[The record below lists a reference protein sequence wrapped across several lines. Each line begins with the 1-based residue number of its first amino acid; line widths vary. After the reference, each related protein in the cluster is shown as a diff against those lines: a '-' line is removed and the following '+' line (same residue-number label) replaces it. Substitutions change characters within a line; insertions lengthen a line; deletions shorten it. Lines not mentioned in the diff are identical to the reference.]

1 MSNVPNPVDELI
13 PVIANAIEEWKQ
25 KNTATEITKKVATH
39 LDKSAE
45 EILLKLL
52 GFNKNWGSQWELD
65 HCNGR
70 AGNSTAGDFLKEIQG
85 VAIKEWLQQVKLPE
99 MPAALQKNLQAE
111 MKHQYAKTL
120 RYALEN
126 LVDRK
131 VSQDAEALLKSITS
145 SNQIDNYIKTLELI
159 NPETKQE
166 S

>member
-1 MSNVPNPVDELI
+1 MSNVPNPVDDLI

-25 KNTATEITKKVATH
+25 KNTATEIKKKVVTH
-39 LDKSAE
+39 LDKSAQ

-52 GFNKNWGSQWELD
+52 GFDNHWGSWSVD

-70 AGNSTAGDFLKEIQG
+70 SGNSTAGDFLKEIQG

-99 MPAALQKNLQAE
+99 MPAALKKNLQAE
-111 MKHQYAKTL
+111 MKHQYAKAL
-120 RYALEN
+120 RYELEN
-126 LVDRK
+126 AVNRK
-131 VSQDAEALLKSITS
+131 ASQDAEVLLKSITS
-145 SNQIDNYIKTLELI
+145 SNQIDNYIKTLKLI